1 MLKYVKRKRI
11 HLDIILYQV
20 ESLLLHLHR
29 RLDHSGEVPGR
40 HQAPLQAGQQRQEVR
55 VLHRALRPSCHPPQ
69 LLKVLRD
76 GDGDLLPGLH
86 RLWVRLPLQDVRPPN
101 TASALSGG
109 GNK

>member
-1 MLKYVKRKRI
+1 MQRKRI
-11 HLDIILYQV
+11 LSQV

-69 LLKVLRD
+69 LLKDRPEQGQDQGRD
-76 GDGDLLPGLH
+76 DPPHHGNPQGPRSRPG
-86 RLWVRLPLQDVRPPN
+86 RQF
-101 TASALSGG
+101 
-109 GNK
+109 K